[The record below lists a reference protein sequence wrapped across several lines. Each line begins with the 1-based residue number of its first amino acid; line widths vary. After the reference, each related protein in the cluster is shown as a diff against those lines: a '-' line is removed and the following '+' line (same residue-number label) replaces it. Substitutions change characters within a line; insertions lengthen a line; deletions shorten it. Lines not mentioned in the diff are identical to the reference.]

1 MLTKYSVL
9 LPLSIALLAASP
21 AFGQVKAYEEKI
33 VMPTW
38 EIGPAQVHSLF
49 SDSGERRGGDI
60 YPYTLNETLTDRKTD
75 KAYRGVVLENEYV
88 KVLVLPEIGG
98 RLHGALDKS
107 NGYIWLY
114 WQKTVKP
121 GLISMTGAWISG
133 GIEWNFPDG
142 HRPSGFMPVD
152 HRIVRHPDGSAT
164 VWVGETEPIYRM
176 RWLVG
181 MTLYPGRSYVRC
193 DYVFINPTDHKHP
206 FQFWATAATHANESA
221 QAQYPG
227 DMVTGHGKH
236 EFWNWPMHKGVD
248 LTWWKNVPNA
258 SSFFAF
264 NNSSPWFGAYDH
276 KAQGGMVH
284 VADPHIMPGKKLWT
298 WGAGPSGRIWETI
311 LSDGNSAYYE
321 PQAGAFS
328 DNQPDMH
335 WMNPQEVKTAFDYW
349 YPVRDTRGYHNAD
362 KDFAVNT
369 DLRDGKAFAAVYS
382 TAAVT
387 GHKVVLKDTRAGK
400 VLSEAVTAISPDKP
414 YAVELPAA
422 AGGTVYDL
430 HLAVY
435 DSRGKLRIQLQ
446 QQRPQTVDLPA
457 GQKDPGDPAAMSL
470 DELYHAGEWLT
481 KYKRGEQALL
491 YFQEALR
498 KDPGNTRVNVE
509 MGYGA
514 LKQGRWKQALEYLDR
529 AHARDDDNA
538 RIYFGRALAY
548 AGMGNFDRAYELY
561 YRATYNHDYRAAAW
575 LNLARIDMMRGDF
588 QAALDKAVEA
598 RQHNGKFADIHALE
612 AAALRRL
619 GRHADALASA
629 QAAVKRDAMH
639 FMGLYESALAQ
650 KNARKPATAADAL
663 WKQVMR
669 DAVQNYLELATA
681 YGAAGLYQDAD
692 AVLAVY
698 STGKTDARTNP
709 MVGYLRGYY
718 RELAGD
724 KASAAEFY
732 AKARRGSVKYTNPHR
747 MEEAAA
753 LEAALRQD
761 PADANARLFLGN
773 LLYARERRE
782 EGMASWKKAV
792 ELDASLQPAWR
803 NVAYGER
810 FLNKDFAASRAAYA
824 KALALDPRDARV
836 LLEHD
841 RVSERLGVPGSERL
855 ATLTSHQDAVSTRDD
870 LTFTLVDLRLQK
882 GDEAS
887 LKLAYDTLKNR
898 HFHSWEGAY
907 GVHHAWVEVN
917 QKLGDLAFAAKNMET
932 ARMYYEQACDYP
944 ANLEVAPRT
953 PDFRAHVN
961 WNLANFYAAA
971 GQTARS
977 RSYLEQILAEKYSR
991 PHLGTYYQA
1000 LALKAMGDQAGY
1012 RDTIGKLEAAAR
1024 DLVSGKFEYRGDRE
1038 IIGRYLLSLVLAE
1051 RGDAAAAE
1059 TERQDALK
1067 RNPRAARLAIQEAQI
1082 EYARAH
1088 Q

>member
-1 MLTKYSVL
+1 MVTKSSVL
-9 LPLSIALLAASP
+9 LPLLFAVLVGAPAS
-21 AFGQVKAYEEKI
+21 GQVKAYEEKI

-60 YPYTLNETLTDRKTD
+60 YPYTLNETLTNRKTE

-98 RLHGALDKS
+98 RLHGALDKT
-107 NGYIWLY
+107 NGYVWLY

-133 GIEWNFPDG
+133 GIEWNFPEG

-152 HRIVRHPDGSAT
+152 HRIVRNADGSAT

-181 MTLYPGRSYVRC
+181 MTLYPGRSYLRC
-193 DYVFINPTDHKHP
+193 DYVFINPTDHKQP
-206 FQFWATAATHANESA
+206 FQFWATAATHANEWS

-236 EFWNWPMHKGVD
+236 DFWNWPVHNGVD

-264 NNSSPWFGAYDH
+264 NNPSPWFGTYDH

-284 VADPHIMPGKKLWT
+284 VGDPHTVPGKKLWT
-298 WGAGPSGRIWETI
+298 WGAGPSGRIWESI

-321 PQAGAFS
+321 PQAGVFS
-328 DNQPDMH
+328 DNQPDLH
-335 WMNPQEVKTAFDYW
+335 WMTPHEVKTAFDYW

-362 KDFAVNT
+362 KDFAINT

-382 TAAVT
+382 TAAVA
-387 GHKVVLKDTRAGK
+387 GHKVVLKDARAGK
-400 VLSEAVTAISPDKP
+400 VLSGAVTAISPDKP
-414 YAVELPAA
+414 YSVELPAA
-422 AGGTVYDL
+422 GATVYDL

-435 DSRGKLRIQLQ
+435 DSRGKLRMQLQ
-446 QQRPQTVDLPA
+446 QQPPQKVELPA
-457 GQKDPGDPAAMSL
+457 GQKDPGDPAKMNL

-481 KYKRGEQALL
+481 KYKRGEDAML
-491 YFQEALR
+491 YFREALKR
-498 KDPGNTRVNVE
+498 DAGDSRVNLE
-509 MGYGA
+509 MGYAA
-514 LKQGRWKQALEYLDR
+514 LKEGRWKQALEHLDR

-538 RIYFGRALAY
+538 RIYFGRALAH
-548 AGMGNFDRAYELY
+548 AGMGDFERAYGLY
-561 YRATYNHDYRAAAW
+561 HRATYSYDYRAAAW

-588 QAALDKAVEA
+588 QGALEKAAEA
-598 RQHNGKFADIHALE
+598 EQHNAKFADVHALQ

-619 GRHADALASA
+619 GRHAGALAA
-629 QAAVKRDAMH
+629 AREAVKRESMH
-639 FMGLYESALAQ
+639 FMGLHESALAL
-650 KNARKPATAADAL
+650 KNAGKPAAAAESL

-669 DAVQNYLELATA
+669 DAAQNYLELATA
-681 YGAAGLYQDAD
+681 YGGAGLYGDAD

-698 STGKTDARTNP
+698 STGKTDAAMNP

-718 RELAGD
+718 KERAGD
-724 KASAAEFY
+724 KAAAAEFY
-732 AKARRGSVKYTNPHR
+732 ARARRGSAKYTNPHR
-747 MEEAAA
+747 WEEAAA
-753 LEAALRQD
+753 LEAALRQHA
-761 PADANARLFLGN
+761 ADANAHLFLGN
-773 LLYARERRE
+773 LLYAKGRRE
-782 EGMASWKKAV
+782 EGMASWRKAV
-792 ELDASLQPAWR
+792 ELDGSVQLAWR

-810 FLNKDFAASRAAYA
+810 FLNKELAASRAAYA

-841 RVSERLGVPGSERL
+841 RVSERLGVSAAERL
-855 ATLTSHQDAVSTRDD
+855 STLTSHQDAVSTRDD
-870 LTFTLVDLRLQK
+870 LSSTVVDLRLEK
-882 GDEAS
+882 GDEAG

-917 QKLGDLAFAAKNMET
+917 QRLGDLAFAAKDMER
-932 ARMYYEQACDYP
+932 ARVYYEQACDYP

-971 GQTARS
+971 GQKDRS
-977 RSYLEQILAEKYSR
+977 RSYLQKIVAEEYSR
-991 PHLGTYYQA
+991 PHLGTYYHA
-1000 LALKAMGDQAGY
+1000 LARKAMGDEAGY
-1012 RDTIGKLEAAAR
+1012 KDALGKLEASAR

-1038 IIGRYLLSLVLAE
+1038 TIGHYLLSLALAE
-1051 RGDAAAAE
+1051 RGDRAAAE
-1059 TERQDALK
+1059 AQRQEALK